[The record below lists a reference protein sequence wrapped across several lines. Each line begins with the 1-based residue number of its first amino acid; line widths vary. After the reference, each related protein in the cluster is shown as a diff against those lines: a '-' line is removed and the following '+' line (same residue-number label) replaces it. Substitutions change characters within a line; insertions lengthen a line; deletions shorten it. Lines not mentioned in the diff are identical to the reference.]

1 VNRVLLDQGLPRGAV
16 ALLKHSG
23 WHVVHTGD
31 IGLSRATDR
40 QIVEHA
46 RKERL
51 VIVTLDADFHA
62 IIAVENAS
70 SPSIVR
76 VRREGLNAHAL
87 TSLLIEVWPAVSDQL
102 QSGALVT
109 IDDRSVRV
117 RSIPIQHSQ

>member
-1 VNRVLLDQGLPRGAV
+1 MNRVLLDQGLPRGAV

-23 WHVVHTGD
+23 WYVVHTGD

-40 QIVEHA
+40 QIVEYA

-76 VRREGLNAHAL
+76 IRREGLKAHAL
-87 TSLLIEVWPAVSDQL
+87 TSLLFDVWPAVSDQL